1 MKNELKRIVDLA
13 LIEEWE
19 MLLRIMVQKGEA

>member
-1 MKNELKRIVDLA
+1 MINGLDRIVDLA

-19 MLLRIMVQKGEA
+19 MLLHIMVQKGEA